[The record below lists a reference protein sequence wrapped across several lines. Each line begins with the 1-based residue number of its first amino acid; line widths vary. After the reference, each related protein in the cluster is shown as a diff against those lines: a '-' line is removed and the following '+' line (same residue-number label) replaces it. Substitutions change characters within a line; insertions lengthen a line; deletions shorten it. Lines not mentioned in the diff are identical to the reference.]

1 MPTSAASAVAQNS
14 DAVLLPM
21 AASGSHRR
29 GTWKPVKLSQEHL
42 IMSGGFHAKFE
53 VVPAILYQ
61 SGNTTHRFVELC
73 KNAQWFLKGVGG
85 LNTRKGDLT
94 AVKVMQAVTKQFFL
108 AIVGA
113 DEVADAE
120 AQDADSGED
129 PMDDLD
135 DVLIPTP
142 KAKAKAKAKGKN
154 KQATVAD
161 VEMPKRPPCTGADQT
176 DTIWIS
182 VYSKATGKP
191 GRAKL
196 FLRSD
201 FLDWLLSYAADELHF
216 QGVVRAAAAD
226 ESRPVANC
234 AAVADVNLQWDFSV
248 KAWKAEYVSGPF
260 VGATRCFH
268 VVDLTTWH
276 WARMTELSFFES
288 TKKKPRPTLSD
299 QKGAAKIF
307 ITHWCLAISAGRASE
322 FEKTWQLDELLVASA
337 KRSRGAGGQG
347 TAVAE
352 EPETAGAEESA
363 EED

>member
-1 MPTSAASAVAQNS
+1 M
-14 DAVLLPM
+14 
-21 AASGSHRR
+21 
-29 GTWKPVKLSQEHL
+29 
-42 IMSGGFHAKFE
+42 
-53 VVPAILYQ
+53 
-61 SGNTTHRFVELC
+61 
-73 KNAQWFLKGVGG
+73 
-85 LNTRKGDLT
+85 
-94 AVKVMQAVTKQFFL
+94 
-108 AIVGA
+108 
-113 DEVADAE
+113 
-120 AQDADSGED
+120 
-129 PMDDLD
+129 
-135 DVLIPTP
+135 PTP
-142 KAKAKAKAKGKN
+142 KAKAKAKAKYKN
-154 KQATVAD
+154 KQAAVAD

-176 DTIWIS
+176 DTICTV

-191 GRAKL
+191 GRDKL
-196 FLRSD
+196 
-201 FLDWLLSYAADELHF
+201 F

-248 KAWKAEYVSGPF
+248 KAWNAEYVSGPF

-268 VVDLTTWH
+268 VVDLTTWR

-322 FEKTWQLDELLVASA
+322 FEKTWQLEELLVASA
-337 KRSRGAGGQG
+337 KRSRGAGGQA